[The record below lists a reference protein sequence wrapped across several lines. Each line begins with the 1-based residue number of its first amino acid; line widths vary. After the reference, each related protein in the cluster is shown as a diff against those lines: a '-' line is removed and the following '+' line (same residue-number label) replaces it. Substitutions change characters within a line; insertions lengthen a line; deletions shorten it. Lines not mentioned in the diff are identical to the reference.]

1 MITNAIGVDV
11 SKDGLDAYS
20 LSGAAHAKFDNNRVG
35 FRAFSNWARKQ
46 DVELIVYEPTGFYH
60 RNFERAMLAE
70 AMPLT
75 KVNPLY
81 ARRFAEATGHLAKTD
96 KIDATMLARM
106 GVAVD
111 HRRVEATEEDIL
123 VLKELSLARRNL
135 ARDLVIEKNRLEAVT
150 ISRLKVLCRRRIRQI
165 ESQMKEVEKEITK
178 TSKAKASIKRRMEII
193 TSIPGI
199 NYVAGASIL
208 SEMPELGT
216 MTGKT
221 TASLAGLAPMNRE
234 SGYWKGKARIR
245 GGRRELRKA
254 MFMPA
259 VVAVRLIPAMKK
271 RFHELKDKG
280 KPGKVALVAVMRK
293 ILLMINALIRD
304 DREWTPHSPA

>member
-1 MITNAIGVDV
+1 MITNAIGVDI

-20 LSGAAHAKFDNNRVG
+20 LSGAVHAKFENDRVG
-35 FRAFSNWARKQ
+35 FRAFSNWAHKQ
-46 DVELIVYEPTGFYH
+46 NVELIVYEPTGFYH

-111 HRRVEATEEDIL
+111 HRRVNATEEDIL

-150 ISRLKVLCRRRIRQI
+150 IARLKVLSRRRIRQI
-165 ESQMKEVEKEITK
+165 ESQMKEVEKEIAK
-178 TSKAKASIKRRMEII
+178 TSKTKESVKRRMEII

-221 TASLAGLAPMNRE
+221 AASLAGLAPMNRE

-271 RFHELKDKG
+271 RFHELKNKG

>member
-1 MITNAIGVDV
+1 MGHIELARWAGLVLVAPATAHVIAKVAGGFADV
-11 SKDGLDAYS
+11 TA
-20 LSGAAHAKFDNNRVG
+20 
-35 FRAFSNWARKQ
+35 SNCT
-46 DVELIVYEPTGFYH
+46 V
-60 RNFERAMLAE
+60 LAE
-70 AMPLT
+70 EAIPLEELNQQEIE
-75 KVNPLY
+75 KDI
-81 ARRFAEATGHLAKTD
+81 AKT
-96 KIDATMLARM
+96 L
-106 GVAVD
+106 
-111 HRRVEATEEDIL
+111 
-123 VLKELSLARRNL
+123 
-135 ARDLVIEKNRLEAVT
+135 
-150 ISRLKVLCRRRIRQI
+150 
-165 ESQMKEVEKEITK
+165 
-178 TSKAKASIKRRMEII
+178 KAKASIKRRMEII
-193 TSIPGI
+193 TSIPGF